1 MPVFKLQARAV
12 TLLMLGVD
20 VPAHGRGPGRWCGCL
35 PCNRIYTI
43 RYHPS
48 ALVVSNHE
56 CSGACAMVQCGMRR
70 RTVSKSPVSSARGV
84 TCIRDEISLQI
95 ETRAFVTVVMRGCFQ
110 VRPSPVHRCVHSTC
124 QVPSHDVGSCAVS
137 ADPVHKQHWDVSGEH
152 TI

>member
-84 TCIRDEISLQI
+84 TCIRDGDKPANRDARVCDGCHERLLPSTPFSCPSLRSQHVSGAVA
-95 ETRAFVTVVMRGCFQ
+95 RCGFVCSEC
-110 VRPSPVHRCVHSTC
+110 RPSSQAALGRF
-124 QVPSHDVGSCAVS
+124 
-137 ADPVHKQHWDVSGEH
+137 W
-152 TI
+152 